1 MDWWSLGTLLYEM
14 LCGLPPFY
22 DTNIQRM
29 YNKILQAPLR
39 LPSHLSEPAK
49 DILTGLLQRKVED
62 RIGSGSTDA
71 EELKATSFFAVLD
84 FDRVYKREYQPEFV
98 PPAMYVHLHAF
109 FVSFSRVVAKVSR
122 NFCFC
127 CSTGMQAKRDGRRQ
141 LRRRVHAGAGR
152 RLCGDHFDVGGPTGQ
167 LRRLHLPRRRHG
179 EPLVRGRGFAGP
191 QPSTMNKAKPL
202 TQPRPAPWRC
212 IHPFIHS
219 GQFPCHAFQPSC
231 LGGQFLCGAV
241 VSLSASIARLCSPLG
256 VVCGERHPR
265 QQATV

>member
-84 FDRVYKREYQPEFV
+84 FDRVYKKEYQPEFV
-98 PPAMYVHLHAF
+98 PPAMYVLVPPRPPF
-109 FVSFSRVVAKVSR
+109 PCVCSRLPSFRGGRFLTANLR
-122 NFCFC
+122 DW
-127 CSTGMQAKRDGRRQ
+127 QAKRHGRGQ
-141 LRRRVHAGAGR
+141 LRHGVHAGAGR
-152 RLCGDHFDVGGPTGQ
+152 RLGGDHLDVGGPTG
-167 LRRLHLPRRRHG
+167 
-179 EPLVRGRGFAGP
+179 
-191 QPSTMNKAKPL
+191 
-202 TQPRPAPWRC
+202 
-212 IHPFIHS
+212 
-219 GQFPCHAFQPSC
+219 
-231 LGGQFLCGAV
+231 
-241 VSLSASIARLCSPLG
+241 
-256 VVCGERHPR
+256 
-265 QQATV
+265 